1 LRLGVLTDIHHCPP
15 GSPPGG
21 WHNPHHFDDALD
33 RLRTSLAWLEGQRVD
48 RLAVLGDLTHFGDET
63 SLGEVL
69 AVLGASSLPTWILT
83 GNHDLN
89 PDHTALAAALDAG
102 KHANVRSIEGK
113 QEAFGPDWLV
123 VGLGMERGTN
133 GAGFSAAGLAMG
145 SWADTPAIVVSH
157 FPLLSTAAE
166 VKGAG
171 LKYAGD
177 LVNGAE
183 IESALLARTAPTIAI
198 SGHLHVRH
206 AMAKGAILQASC
218 AAQIES
224 LFEAT
229 VFEFGDWGD
238 GRISWS
244 STSMQ
249 NVSDGTLPVLSE
261 REQRWSWDGA
271 GWVPAAGA

>member
-1 LRLGVLTDIHHCPP
+1 VRLGVLTDIHHCPP

-48 RLAVLGDLTHFGDET
+48 RLAVLGDLTHFGDEA

-89 PDHTALAAALDAG
+89 PDHTALEAALDAG
-102 KHANVRSIEGK
+102 KHANVRSIER
-113 QEAFGPDWLV
+113 QQDAFGPDWLV
-123 VGLGMERGTN
+123 VGLGMERGAN
-133 GAGFSAAGLAMG
+133 GAGFTAAKLDMA
-145 SWADTPAIVVSH
+145 SWGATPAIVVSH
-157 FPLLSTAAE
+157 FPVLSTATE
-166 VKGAG
+166 VKVAG

-177 LVNGAE
+177 LANAAE
-183 IESALLARTAPTIAI
+183 IESMLLARTAPTVAI

-206 AMAKGAILQASC
+206 AMAKGAVLQASC

-229 VFEFGDWGD
+229 VFDFGDWGD
-238 GRISWS
+238 RRISWD

-249 NVSDGTLPVLSE
+249 DVSDGKLPVLSG
-261 REQRWSWDGA
+261 RGQRWSWDGA
-271 GWVPAAGA
+271 GWTSA